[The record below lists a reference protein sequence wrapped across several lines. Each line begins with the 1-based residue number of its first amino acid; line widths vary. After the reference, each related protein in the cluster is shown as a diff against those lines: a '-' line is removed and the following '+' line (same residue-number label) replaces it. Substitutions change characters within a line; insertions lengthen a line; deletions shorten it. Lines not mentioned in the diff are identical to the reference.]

1 MVSIGI
7 VRSEFNSEITDKML
21 KYARAHA
28 RRLGVKVSAEAT
40 VPGAFD
46 MPIVVM
52 KMLERKDVDGV
63 ATIGAVIK
71 GETMHDELIA
81 NQIARA
87 FISLSLKYKKPVGL
101 GVMGP
106 GINWKQA
113 QERAKQYS
121 QQSIEAVLKVHGELD
136 RI

>member
-46 MPIVVM
+46 MPIVVR

-87 FISLSLKYKKPVGL
+87 FIKLSLKYKKPVGL

-121 QQSIEAVLKVHGELD
+121 QQSVEAVLKVHSELD